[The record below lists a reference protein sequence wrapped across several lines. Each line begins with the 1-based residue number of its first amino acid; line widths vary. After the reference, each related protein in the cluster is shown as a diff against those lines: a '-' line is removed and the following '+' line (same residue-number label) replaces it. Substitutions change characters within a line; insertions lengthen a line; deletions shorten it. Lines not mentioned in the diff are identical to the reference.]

1 VRGDDLDLLL
11 GVRPDK
17 GATASDAHRC
27 NTCDTMFTTGQA
39 LGGHMRR
46 HRAAFEVAALETT
59 MLPVTTM
66 VSGLSEE
73 EEDNYTGHVSGTL
86 IQFI

>member
-1 VRGDDLDLLL
+1 VRADGLDLLL
-11 GVRPDK
+11 GVRPGK
-17 GATASDAHRC
+17 SAAASDAHRC
-27 NTCDTMFTTGQA
+27 NTRGTLFTTGQA

-46 HRAAFEVAALETT
+46 HRAAFEVSALETT
-59 MLPVTTM
+59 MLPATTT

-73 EEDNYTGHVSGTL
+73 GDDYVGHVSGTL